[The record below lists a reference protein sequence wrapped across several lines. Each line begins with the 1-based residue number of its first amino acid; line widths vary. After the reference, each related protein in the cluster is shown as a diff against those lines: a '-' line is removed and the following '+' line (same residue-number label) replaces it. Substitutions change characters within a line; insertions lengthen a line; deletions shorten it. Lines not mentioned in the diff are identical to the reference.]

1 MGAVSS
7 KESKFKYFSQ
17 LPPDIRSIIWRYHFT
32 RPRLYIIRRIWIG
45 GPQPLPY
52 MSHPVPHPKLTV
64 NREVYDVAV
73 GTTQAFRRTVAFTY
87 DVTRELDLDLLR
99 EHSLGRDSMPLFV
112 DWEEDLIWATPN
124 IAAGFLKTLVFFSGY
139 SWTGNI
145 QKLVVYFDLL
155 DICNFQTQEREFLEN
170 ILERMEVFRSLKEFY
185 IVCRVG
191 RETSIL

>member
-1 MGAVSS
+1 MGVVSS
-7 KESKFKYFSQ
+7 KGSKSKYFSQ
-17 LPPDIRSIIWRYHFT
+17 LLPDIKDIIWRYHFT
-32 RPRLYIIRRIWIG
+32 RTCLYIIYRSWIG

-112 DWEEDLIWATPN
+112 DWEEDLIWAAPN
-124 IAAGFLKTLVFFSGY
+124 IAAGFLKTLAFFSGY

-155 DICNFQTQEREFLEN
+155 DICNFQTQEREFLEK